1 MLHPP
6 AELAAAGKQGPL
18 HFGEDAKAL
27 GARVRAEMHALVRA
41 LAQRD
46 WDDAAHGVRQTAD
59 DPWPAERFE
68 SAMADY
74 FAEYPELRYDHGA
87 RFPKYTLIEPSG
99 DRTWRVRQV
108 MLDPEEDKLWAIEGE
123 VDLRSDPFPEGPIVA
138 VRSIGP

>member
-1 MLHPP
+1 M
-6 AELAAAGKQGPL
+6 
-18 HFGEDAKAL
+18 
-27 GARVRAEMHALVRA
+27 V
-41 LAQRD
+41 
-46 WDDAAHGVRQTAD
+46 
-59 DPWPAERFE
+59 
-68 SAMADY
+68 DY